1 MEHIHIQQYF
11 NGISSHQ
18 FRDSETFQQFYNCL
32 KDIHNNNLKEGFLLE
47 QKYPTTADLR
57 PNAHEYDESII
68 NVLFESDIPKILK
81 KALGHDL
88 YLSLVQIRRG
98 YFQEDASPYMPWHR
112 DTHFY
117 DDAEQSGKIPP
128 VYKIIYY
135 PKFFEYE
142 NNQECLLFCL
152 GSHMKIF
159 RNKNVDFEQVKPSNI
174 LPVLNS
180 KRDFILFNTSAFH
193 HTIPPKNKS
202 GQLKIIY
209 SFCHEHQLEEEPD
222 YSDLQELYKKK
233 LHDFSADCESLY

>member
-135 PKFFEYE
+135 PKFTEE
-142 NNQECLLFCL
+142 EGQRCLLFSV
-152 GSHMKIF
+152 GSHLRVF
-159 RNKNVDFEQVKPSNI
+159 RNKEVDIGQLKYYDVSSVSSSE
-174 LPVLNS
+174 
-180 KRDFILFNTSAFH
+180 RDFILFNTSGLH
-193 HTIPPKNKS
+193 HTVPPKDPN
-202 GQLKIIY
+202 GQVRIIY
-209 SFCHEHQLEEEPD
+209 SFCHEHQLKEEPNFH
-222 YSDLQELYKKK
+222 DLHGLYKKK
-233 LHDFSADCESLY
+233 LREYSKHENLYK